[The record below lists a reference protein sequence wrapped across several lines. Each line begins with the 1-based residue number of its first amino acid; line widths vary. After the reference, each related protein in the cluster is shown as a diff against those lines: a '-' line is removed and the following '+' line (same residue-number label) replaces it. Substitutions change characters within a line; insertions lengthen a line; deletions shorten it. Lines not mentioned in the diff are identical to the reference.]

1 MRFSWSGGGVERQG
15 AAQGQMCE
23 GILRQGLTA
32 GRGSEREETAASN
45 PTLMAHQCGLGQVTS
60 PLESA
65 FPIYGL
71 RVLAQEVLRGFAI

>member
-1 MRFSWSGGGVERQG
+1 
-15 AAQGQMCE
+15 MCE

-32 GRGSEREETAASN
+32 GICGRGSEREETADSN
-45 PTLMAHQCGLGQVTS
+45 PTLMAHHCGLGQVTS

-65 FPIYGL
+65 FPVYGL